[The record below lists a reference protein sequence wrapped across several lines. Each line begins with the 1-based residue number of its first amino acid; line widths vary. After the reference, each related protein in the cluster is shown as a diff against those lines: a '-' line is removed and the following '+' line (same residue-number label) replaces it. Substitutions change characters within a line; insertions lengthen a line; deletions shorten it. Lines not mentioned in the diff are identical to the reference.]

1 MALSG
6 DRATQRFRID
16 LAWNYAS
23 LMILGASGITLNVVI
38 GLFYDS
44 ETLGVFNQVVAAYI
58 FFSMLAS
65 GGINFSILRAIA
77 ERAGD
82 RDACAGVLVGAVVP
96 TVVLSAA
103 MTTAF
108 WFSADTIAGWLQSEA
123 VAQGIRAVSVGLF
136 FFAINK
142 VLISAVNGLRRMRAF
157 AVFQALRWLLV
168 LFGLLM
174 AVALSVPGPWL
185 AGVFTFGET
194 TLFVLLIIE
203 VSRQLPWWRR
213 CSWRPWVRRHLTFGG
228 KSVLSG
234 VLLELNSRVDILMLG
249 YFLDDAK
256 VGVYSYAALFAEGF
270 FQVLVVLKNNYNPI
284 LARHIADRR
293 LEELQQI
300 IRRGRNRTYI
310 ALFVMGIAAVLVYPV
325 LLDLL
330 TNKPEFQFSEAPFS
344 ILVAG
349 IVLAAG
355 YLPFQNLLSMANFP
369 AWHSLLIG
377 LVVLFNIVA
386 NASLIPVWGIN
397 GAAVATASAFTVSAL
412 LLRIMVRSLVGLK
425 I

>member
-1 MALSG
+1 MAPSG
-6 DRATQRFRID
+6 DRAAQRFKVD

-23 LMILGASGITLNVVI
+23 LMILGASGITLNIVI

-77 ERAGD
+77 KQATD
-82 RDACAGVLVGAVVP
+82 REACAAVLVGAVIP
-96 TVVLSAA
+96 TIVLSGV
-103 MTTAF
+103 MTAAF

-123 VAQGIRAVSVGLF
+123 VAQGMRAVSVGLF

-168 LFGLLM
+168 LLGLLM
-174 AVALSVPGPWL
+174 AVALSAPGPWL

-194 TLFVLLIIE
+194 TLFVLLVIE
-203 VSRQLPWWRR
+203 VSRQLPWWRQ
-213 CSWRPWVRRHLTFGG
+213 CHWQPWVGQHLAFGV

-284 LARHIADRR
+284 LARYIADRR

-300 IRRGRNRTYI
+300 IHRGRNRTYI
-310 ALFVMGIAAVLVYPV
+310 ALFVTGLVAVLVYPV

-330 TNKPEFQFSEAPFS
+330 TNKPDFQLSKMPFS

-377 LVVLFNIVA
+377 LVVLFNIIA
-386 NASLIPVWGIN
+386 NATLIPVWGIN
-397 GAAVATASAFTVSAL
+397 G
-412 LLRIMVRSLVGLK
+412 
-425 I
+425 

>member
-1 MALSG
+1 MPLSG
-6 DRATQRFRID
+6 DRATDRFKVD

-23 LMILGASGITLNVVI
+23 LVILGASGITLNVMI

-65 GGINFSILRAIA
+65 GGINFSILRSIA

-82 RDACAGVLVGAVVP
+82 RDACAAVLLGAVVP
-96 TVVLSAA
+96 TVVLSAI

-108 WFSADTIAGWLQSEA
+108 WFSADTVAGWLQSPA
-123 VAQGIRAVSVGLF
+123 VAQGMRMVSAGLF

-142 VLISAVNGLRRMRAF
+142 VLISAVNGLRHMRAF

-168 LFGLLM
+168 LCGLLI

-194 TLFVLLIIE
+194 TLFVLLVIE
-203 VSRQLPWWRR
+203 VSRQLPWWKQRG
-213 CSWRPWVRRHLTFGG
+213 WLPWISRHLAFGV

-293 LEELQQI
+293 LEELRQI
-300 IRRGRNRTYI
+300 IRTGRNRIYV
-310 ALFVMGIAAVLVYPV
+310 ALFVAGVFAILVYPL

-330 TNKPEFQFSEAPFS
+330 TNKPEFRLSETPFS

-369 AWHSLLIG
+369 AWHSLLIS

-397 GAAVATASAFTVSAL
+397 GAAVATAAAFVVSAF
-412 LLRIMVRSLVGLK
+412 LLRTMAGRLVGLK

>member
-1 MALSG
+1 MTRPG
-6 DRATQRFRID
+6 DSARDRFKVD

-23 LMILGASGITLNVVI
+23 LVILGASGITLNIVI

-65 GGINFSILRAIA
+65 GGINFSLLRSIA
-77 ERAGD
+77 EQADD
-82 RDACAGVLVGAVVP
+82 RDACAAMLLGAVVP
-96 TVVLSAA
+96 TIILSASV
-103 MTTAF
+103 TTVF
-108 WFSADTIAGWLQSEA
+108 WFSADTVAAWLQSEA
-123 VAQGIRAVSVGLF
+123 VARGMRAVSVGLF

-157 AVFQALRWLLV
+157 AVFQALRWLLI
-168 LFGLLM
+168 LCGLLI

-185 AGVFTFGET
+185 AGVFTLGET
-194 TLFVLLIIE
+194 ALFMLLAIE
-203 VSRQLPWWRR
+203 VSKQLPWWRQR
-213 CSWRPWVRRHLTFGG
+213 SWQPWMARHLSFGAR
-228 KSVLSG
+228 SVLSG

-256 VGVYSYAALFAEGF
+256 VGIYSYAALFAEGF
-270 FQVLVVLKNNYNPI
+270 FQVLVVLKNNYNPV

-293 LEELQQI
+293 LSALQQI
-300 IRRGRNRTYI
+300 IRKGRNRIYLT
-310 ALFVMGIAAVLVYPV
+310 LFVAGILAVLVYPV

-330 TNKPEFQFSEAPFS
+330 TNKPEFRLSYVPFS

-349 IVLAAG
+349 IVFAAG

-369 AWHSLLIG
+369 AWHSLLIS

-386 NASLIPVWGIN
+386 NAILIPVWGIN
-397 GAAVATASAFTVSAL
+397 GAAIATASAFTVSAF
-412 LLRIMVRSLVGLK
+412 LLRIMARSLVGIK